1 DRIDTIF
8 LKKVK
13 GIKLVAITAFK
24 VLKYAVITLMRNLW
38 NTVISSI
45 GVGSVNTVNSL
56 FKSWRK
62 IAPTYAM
69 DLYSLEKFKKYKKD
83 WNPVNIK
90 HQEQVIP
97 AKEKPCST
105 FQSAMKVTLTI
116 GQCFGLNPV
125 QGIRGDDPAKLRFKL
140 LSWRCAYTAISLV
153 GQFTMA
159 FVLFLSL
166 FKEASSTV
174 DTATALLF
182 YSFGFTTT
190 ILFFRIATKWPKL
203 CMVIAKAESADPNT
217 DAKLKRNFNIACG
230 MILSL
235 AFLEHGFSELHGISI
250 ALDCHPEKPLYETFM
265 RDSFAWL
272 FLYLPYNDFIGF
284 LSHFFNIQCTFNW
297 NFSDVFVICMS
308 MYLTARLEQ
317 VNQRIIAAK
326 DKDYNR
332 SVHLVRQVDKIIG
345 GVVFISFASNLFFVC
360 SQLLHTLAGGIRAA
374 PKCRPDLNTDRRF
387 FGGYEHAVY
396 FAFSFLFLVVRS
408 LTVSLTA
415 SKVHA
420 ASIEPAHAL
429 YDVSSANYCV
439 EVERFLDQ
447 IHGDTVAL
455 SGLQFFHVK
464 RGLILTIAGT
474 IVTYELVLMQF
485 TGITPSS
492 PEPG

>member
-1 DRIDTIF
+1 
-8 LKKVK
+8 
-13 GIKLVAITAFK
+13 
-24 VLKYAVITLMRNLW
+24 MRNLW

-83 WNPVNIK
+83 W
-90 HQEQVIP
+90 
-97 AKEKPCST
+97 S
-105 FQSAMKVTLTI
+105 
-116 GQCFGLNPV
+116 
-125 QGIRGDDPAKLRFKL
+125 
-140 LSWRCAYTAISLV
+140 
-153 GQFTMA
+153 
-159 FVLFLSL
+159 
-166 FKEASSTV
+166 
-174 DTATALLF
+174 
-182 YSFGFTTT
+182 
-190 ILFFRIATKWPKL
+190 
-203 CMVIAKAESADPNT
+203 
-217 DAKLKRNFNIACG
+217 
-230 MILSL
+230 
-235 AFLEHGFSELHGISI
+235 LEHGFSELHGISI

-326 DKDYNR
+326 DK
-332 SVHLVRQVDKIIG
+332 VL
-345 GVVFISFASNLFFVC
+345 
-360 SQLLHTLAGGIRAA
+360 
-374 PKCRPDLNTDRRF
+374 RF

-415 SKVHA
+415 SK
-420 ASIEPAHAL
+420 
-429 YDVSSANYCV
+429 
-439 EVERFLDQ
+439 
-447 IHGDTVAL
+447 
-455 SGLQFFHVK
+455 
-464 RGLILTIAGT
+464 IAGT